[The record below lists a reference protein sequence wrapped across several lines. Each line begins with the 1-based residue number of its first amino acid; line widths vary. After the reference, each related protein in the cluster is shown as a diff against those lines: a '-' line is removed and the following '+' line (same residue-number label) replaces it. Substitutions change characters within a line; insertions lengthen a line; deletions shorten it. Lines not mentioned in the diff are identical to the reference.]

1 MFSERA
7 EDVLGYG
14 PADFSAAQ
22 ERDGAEFRVDC
33 VRRELRFKADAVAR
47 FVGAVQESARVE
59 LERRPVCPRR
69 ERDAALSAC
78 QDGEGA
84 QAAVIALDIKAVV
97 IVPFNR
103 AVL

>member
-1 MFSERA
+1 M
-7 EDVLGYG
+7 
-14 PADFSAAQ
+14 
-22 ERDGAEFRVDC
+22 
-33 VRRELRFKADAVAR
+33 ELSRQRKLWVYIMVNLNGRKARMLLVYPDYTCLLYT
-47 FVGAVQESARVE
+47 S
-59 LERRPVCPRR
+59 
-69 ERDAALSAC
+69 SAC